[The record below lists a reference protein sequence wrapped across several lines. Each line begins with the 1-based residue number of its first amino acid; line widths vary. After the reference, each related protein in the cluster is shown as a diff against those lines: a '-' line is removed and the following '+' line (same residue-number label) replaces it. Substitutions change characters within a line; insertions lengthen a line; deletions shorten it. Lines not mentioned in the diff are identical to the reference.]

1 MFCEIWGKR
10 GMMKELSANW
20 APKGEMM
27 KKIALIALVAL
38 CLVFAV
44 SCGKKQA
51 PAPTQPAATPSQTA
65 GTATESGNVKSEAVS
80 ASTKYKD
87 TVIIGIANDVN
98 NLDPQG
104 SNTDANMMVFY
115 LTHERLVNI
124 DPDTNKV
131 IPALATQWTTSA
143 DGCVYEFTLAS
154 GATFTDG
161 TPLTAKDVKYTYDK
175 AKTSSFASQK
185 VADVT
190 SVDVIDDTHVRV
202 TLSKPN
208 QDWLTLM
215 AHGGMSI
222 MSQAACEKDPVEG
235 PRMGSGMFKLE
246 EWVPGSNCTLVRY
259 DGYRGGAAPTKRII
273 MKLYKEASTRLIAL
287 QTGEID
293 VCIDPSTTDLER
305 IKSDA
310 KLELMQTPNV
320 VMLYMP
326 MQMEKKGL
334 DNVHVRKALA
344 YCMNKEDIVYGAYD
358 GLATV
363 QNNYINRGQF
373 GLNENIHVYEYSIE
387 KAKQELALSGYKPGD
402 LKFSIMVDKEFKKTA
417 ALIFQAA
424 CAQIGIQ
431 IELEELE
438 TAALKGKLND
448 ASLNYELALYQFT
461 DDLGTDYTLRNQHG
475 STLQADG
482 TLKKNGSNRCNMKD
496 PVFNEMLDKALVE
509 IDEAKRA
516 QMYNEIENYLDE
528 ICPIVP
534 ICTSYINIGVK
545 KGTAGAIWKPDAKHD
560 FRHIAVPEV

>member
-1 MFCEIWGKR
+1 
-10 GMMKELSANW
+10 
-20 APKGEMM
+20 M
-27 KKIALIALVAL
+27 KKLLSLVLIMALVTMGL
-38 CLVFAV
+38 FAGG
-44 SCGKKQA
+44 GKEETSA
-51 PAPTQPAATPSQTA
+51 PAPVPTESA
-65 GTATESGNVKSEAVS
+65 GTVTSSGNVKSAEVKAD
-80 ASTKYKD
+80 ATYKD

-124 DPDTNKV
+124 DPDTGKV
-131 IPALATQWTTSA
+131 IPALATEWTVSA
-143 DGCVYEFTLAS
+143 DGCVYEFTIDKD
-154 GATFTDG
+154 ATFTDG
-161 TPLTAKDVKYTYDK
+161 TPCTAEDVKYTYDK

-185 VADVT
+185 VADVIAT
-190 SVDVIDDTHVRV
+190 EVIDSTHIRI
-202 TLSKPN
+202 TLQKAN

-222 MSQAACEKDPVEG
+222 LSKAACEKDSVNG
-235 PRMGSGMFKLE
+235 PRLGSGMFSLE
-246 EWVPGSNCTLVRY
+246 EWVPGSPCSFVRY
-259 DGYRGGAAPTKRII
+259 DGYRKGAAPTRRIV

-305 IKSDA
+305 IKADA
-310 KLELMQTPNV
+310 NLDLIQTPNV

-344 YCMNKEDIVYGAYD
+344 YAMDKESIVFAAYD

-363 QNNYINRGQF
+363 HNNYINRGQF
-373 GLNENIHVYEYSIE
+373 GLNENIHVYEYNLE
-387 KAKQELALSGYKPGD
+387 KAKEELALSGYKPGQ
-402 LKFSIMVDKEFKKTA
+402 LTFHIMVDKEFKKTA
-417 ALIFQAA
+417 ALIFQGA
-424 CAQIGIQ
+424 CAQIGIN
-431 IELEELE
+431 IVLEEME

-448 ASLNYELALYQFT
+448 ASLDYELALYQFT

-475 STLQADG
+475 STVQADG

-496 PVFNEMLDKALVE
+496 ATFNAMLDEALVE
-509 IDEAKRA
+509 TDSAKRE
-516 QMYNEIENYLDE
+516 QDYHEIENYLDE

-534 ICTSYINIGVK
+534 ICTSYINIGAK
-545 KGTAGAIWKPDAKHD
+545 KGIVGAIWKPDAKHD
-560 FRHIAVPEV
+560 FRYIALAD

>member
-1 MFCEIWGKR
+1 
-10 GMMKELSANW
+10 
-20 APKGEMM
+20 M
-27 KKIALIALVAL
+27 KKLLSLVLIMALVTMGL
-38 CLVFAV
+38 FAGG
-44 SCGKKQA
+44 GKEEASA
-51 PAPTQPAATPSQTA
+51 PAPVPTESA
-65 GTATESGNVKSEAVS
+65 GTVTSSGNVKSAEVKAD
-80 ASTKYKD
+80 ATYKD

-124 DPDTNKV
+124 DPDTGKV
-131 IPALATQWTTSA
+131 IPALATEWTVSA
-143 DGCVYEFTLAS
+143 DGCVYEFTIDKD
-154 GATFTDG
+154 ATFTDG
-161 TPLTAKDVKYTYDK
+161 TPCTAEDVKYTYDK

-185 VADVT
+185 VADVIAT
-190 SVDVIDDTHVRV
+190 EVIDSTHIRI
-202 TLSKPN
+202 TLQKAN

-222 MSQAACEKDPVEG
+222 LSKAACEKDSVNG
-235 PRMGSGMFKLE
+235 PRLGSGMFSLE
-246 EWVPGSNCTLVRY
+246 EWVPGSHCSFVRY
-259 DGYRGGAAPTKRII
+259 DGYRKGAAPTRRIV

-305 IKSDA
+305 IKADA
-310 KLELMQTPNV
+310 NLDLIQTPNV

-344 YCMNKEDIVYGAYD
+344 YAMDKESIVFAAYD

-363 QNNYINRGQF
+363 HNNYINRGQL
-373 GLNENIHVYEYSIE
+373 GLNENIHVYEYNLE
-387 KAKQELALSGYKPGD
+387 KAKEELALSGYKPGQ
-402 LKFSIMVDKEFKKTA
+402 LTFHIMVDKEFKKTA
-417 ALIFQAA
+417 ALIFQGA
-424 CAQIGIQ
+424 CAQIGIN
-431 IELEELE
+431 IVLEEME

-448 ASLNYELALYQFT
+448 ASLDYELALYQFT

-475 STLQADG
+475 STVQADG

-496 PVFNEMLDKALVE
+496 ATFNAMLDEALVE
-509 IDEAKRA
+509 TDSAKRE
-516 QMYNEIENYLDE
+516 QDYHEIENYLDE

-534 ICTSYINIGVK
+534 ICTSYINIGAK
-545 KGTAGAIWKPDAKHD
+545 KGIVGAIWKPDAKHD
-560 FRHIAVPEV
+560 FRYIALAD